1 MRINCFFI
9 SVRLATA
16 KKTKRGKNM
25 GSKLEMSNVEKIKK
39 HFDNSTESQLRGNG
53 SPAAINNYAQF
64 ILEKLQIS
72 EGRILDIGCGDGR
85 IMEAIQK
92 INPKLSID
100 GIELSSTLSNTAR
113 LLNPNSEIFN
123 INAVNFDTKKK
134 YNRIFSFSF
143 AQYLSSNQFSDLN
156 NRLVLFLT
164 KGEGAKIIH
173 LSIPD
178 WGLRNANYYVEYAKQ
193 NRLFLFP
200 ARFILNA
207 VNFKR
212 SYGNDGSRYHDPR
225 ELTKIHNQNFLVDI
239 SRESDSYY
247 RFDIQLKKRNS

>member
-1 MRINCFFI
+1 
-9 SVRLATA
+9 
-16 KKTKRGKNM
+16 M
-25 GSKLEMSNVEKIKK
+25 GSKNEFANVEKIKE
-39 HFDNSTESQLRGNG
+39 HFENSTENQLRGN
-53 SPAAINNYAQF
+53 STPAAINNYAQF

-72 EGRILDIGCGDGR
+72 EGRILDVGCGDGR
-85 IMEAIQK
+85 IMEQIQK

-100 GIELSSTLSNTAR
+100 GVELTSTLSNTAR
-113 LLNPNSEIFN
+113 LLNPKSEIFN
-123 INAVNFDTKKK
+123 QNAINLDSKKK
-134 YNRIFSFSF
+134 YDRIFSFGF
-143 AQYLSSNQFSDLN
+143 AQYLSSKQFLDLN

-164 KGEGAKIIH
+164 KVEGAKIVH

-200 ARFILNA
+200 GRFILNA
-207 VNFKR
+207 INFKR

-225 ELTKIHNQNFLVDI
+225 ELTKMHNQNFLVEI